1 MRLLPLAIG
10 VLGTLLWDATAAE
23 PAWRTAPL
31 PPEAERLNRTLTTE
45 WAYSRVW
52 STNTD
57 RAEALPSWL
66 THYNLERPHLGI
78 GGLRPIDRVNNATG
92 QYS

>member
-31 PPEAERLNRTLTTE
+31 PPEAERLNRTADAAASLDT
-45 WAYSRVW
+45 AMR
-52 STNTD
+52 
-57 RAEALPSWL
+57 L
-66 THYNLERPHLGI
+66 
-78 GGLRPIDRVNNATG
+78 
-92 QYS
+92 